1 MSSLSKLVPFA
12 TLQEVKKLSDLIKDE
27 GPPTF
32 YEKLSALLGV
42 VPTAFRG
49 DPEPAESPDPDV
61 APEALASGRFAEPGD
76 VFENKFSWLSKTV
89 DPFECATRFEDSV
102 TTEMWRNSGAGL
114 PHPSINKYYEVVKLN
129 SEGEDVLMGAKH
141 VTLGKLISKFVGF
154 PLSTCGIYDEVQIYF
169 YPVNNHAAGARR
181 HTTAS
186 IPIELSVLSNE
197 FNKIREKKGR
207 DEPNYAF
214 SVEGFIKTC
223 QRILMKQELSA
234 YRLTPDSNPESKDY
248 SSYNTISQTYLA
260 LSREQKIA
268 FLKGGNLDTADGDN
282 PGIAV
287 DTPQLF
293 TDIGFKNFTPTA
305 TLDAVGKQAEENKVN
320 SEFLEKLSK
329 HKKESFSA
337 LLTEMYVDESLSG
350 MAAAGPIFTPIN
362 LQVFFETCPAV
373 DDELDTSTQNLKDSF
388 KSLVKD
394 ILSGGTL
401 DSDGIL
407 VDKNILKLHVY
418 DSNTIT
424 YPNIAVHGLGTK
436 DSAPILDSEGDG
448 EPEWL
453 SKIKAAAEDPEV
465 KNNYNWWKTIIASK
479 YPTIIHGSANST
491 IKDINISSNISGDL
505 KTIKIIDA
513 QEKNFNRQF
522 TDELDEKFDETLFFP
537 SSVVIQ
543 MMGMPCINRGASI
556 FVDMGTGTSLD
567 NIYSV
572 SSVTHSITPGDFTT
586 TLNCIAPN
594 QNIVQ
599 STRSNYIERIK
610 SGLKK

>member
-1 MSSLSKLVPFA
+1 MMQDIEVFDLSNAISTYL
-12 TLQEVKKLSDLIKDE
+12 KKLSTEDSFLLNKIIDHLNSDIEPDTDTAVLTSDFATFGKQDAINYILNTFDNAISL
-27 GPPTF
+27 GMPPT
-32 YEKLSALLGV
+32 
-42 VPTAFRG
+42 
-49 DPEPAESPDPDV
+49 DP
-61 APEALASGRFAEPGD
+61 
-76 VFENKFSWLSKTV
+76 
-89 DPFECATRFEDSV
+89 
-102 TTEMWRNSGAGL
+102 
-114 PHPSINKYYEVVKLN
+114 KYGN
-129 SEGEDVLMGAKH
+129 A
-141 VTLGKLISKFVGF
+141 
-154 PLSTCGIYDEVQIYF
+154 
-169 YPVNNHAAGARR
+169 
-181 HTTAS
+181 
-186 IPIELSVLSNE
+186 
-197 FNKIREKKGR
+197 
-207 DEPNYAF
+207 NY
-214 SVEGFIKTC
+214 V
-223 QRILMKQELSA
+223 
-234 YRLTPDSNPESKDY
+234 
-248 SSYNTISQTYLA
+248 
-260 LSREQKIA
+260 
-268 FLKGGNLDTADGDN
+268 
-282 PGIAV
+282 
-287 DTPQLF
+287 
-293 TDIGFKNFTPTA
+293 
-305 TLDAVGKQAEENKVN
+305 
-320 SEFLEKLSK
+320 
-329 HKKESFSA
+329 
-337 LLTEMYVDESLSG
+337 ESL
-350 MAAAGPIFTPIN
+350 AKEA
-362 LQVFFETCPAV
+362 
-373 DDELDTSTQNLKDSF
+373 
-388 KSLVKD
+388 
-394 ILSGGTL
+394 ILGSTL

-436 DSAPILDSEGDG
+436 DSAAVLESGGPA